1 MKVYVITETGEAS
14 RHFKF
19 TISDVRFAFTSKKK
33 AMQQM
38 DIIIRKMEQGE
49 WWLNADGTSALGKV
63 MKDFTTAKEIYNKNI
78 REVLIEAPNGFQSIW
93 RITELEANSGY
104 GFEL

>member
-1 MKVYVITETGEAS
+1 MKIYVITETGEAS

-33 AMQQM
+33 AIQQM
-38 DIIIRKMEQGE
+38 DIIIRKIEQGG

-63 MKDFTTAKEIYNKNI
+63 MKDFTTKKEIYNKNI

-93 RITELEANSGY
+93 RITELEANCGY
-104 GFEL
+104 DIE